1 MREIKEAIWLAIS
14 ENIIKKTWFKVLSVL
29 FVLVVGFVIYKA
41 YFTPDITKGE
51 IGNRTIWEDFELQ
64 AQEFERKSKTLD
76 GVKEIENTVPA
87 IDGSKIETV
96 INYFFF
102 YANASN
108 EDLFIST
115 INPELLNQDFP
126 ELSLQEKFRKIDE
139 SMNRISRNG
148 QIDKIEV
155 IRSLWVM
162 ESKAVRVVL
171 DIYYKD
177 LEKPVRINLIVKKV
191 EQNHNHSEN
200 EIENDL
206 PYIHSSVWDIIEMIE
221 DK

>member
-1 MREIKEAIWLAIS
+1 MREIKEAIWLAIR

-29 FVLVVGFVIYKA
+29 IVFLVGFVIYKA
-41 YFTPDITKGE
+41 YFTPEITKGE
-51 IGNRTIWEDFELQ
+51 IGNKTIWEDFELQ
-64 AQEFERKSKTLD
+64 TEEFEKKSKTFD
-76 GVKEIENTVPA
+76 GVKEIENTVPT
-87 IDGSKIETV
+87 IDGSKIESV

-102 YANASN
+102 TANTNNA
-108 EDLFIST
+108 DLFIST
-115 INPELLNQDFP
+115 LNPELLNKDFP
-126 ELSLQEKFRKIDE
+126 ELDLQEKFEKIDE

-148 QIDKIEV
+148 QIEKIEV

-177 LEKPVRINLIVKKV
+177 LKKPVRINLIVKKI
-191 EQNHNHSEN
+191 EQSHNHSDN
-200 EIENDL
+200 EKDNDL
-206 PYIHSSVWDIIEMIE
+206 PYIHSSVWDIIELIE

>member
-1 MREIKEAIWLAIS
+1 MREIKEAIWLAIR

-29 FVLVVGFVIYKA
+29 IVFLVGFVIYKA
-41 YFTPDITKGE
+41 YFTPEITKGE
-51 IGNRTIWEDFELQ
+51 IGNKTIWEDFELQ
-64 AQEFERKSKTLD
+64 TEEFEKKSKTFD
-76 GVKEIENTVPA
+76 GVKEIENTVPT
-87 IDGSKIETV
+87 IDGSKIESV

-102 YANASN
+102 TANTNNA
-108 EDLFIST
+108 DLFIST
-115 INPELLNQDFP
+115 LNPELLNKDFP
-126 ELSLQEKFRKIDE
+126 ELNLQEKFKKIDE

-148 QIDKIEV
+148 QIEKIEV

-177 LEKPVRINLIVKKV
+177 LKKPVRINLIVKKI
-191 EQNHNHSEN
+191 EQSHNHSDN
-200 EIENDL
+200 EKDNDL
-206 PYIHSSVWDIIEMIE
+206 PYIHSSVWDIIELIE

>member
-1 MREIKEAIWLAIS
+1 MREIKEAIWLAIR

-29 FVLVVGFVIYKA
+29 LVLLVGFVIYKA
-41 YFTPDITKGE
+41 YFTPEITKGE
-51 IGNRTIWEDFELQ
+51 IGNKTIWKDFELQ
-64 AQEFERKSKTLD
+64 TEEFEKKSKTLD
-76 GVKEIENTVPA
+76 GVKEIENTVPT
-87 IDGSKIETV
+87 IDGSKIESV

-102 YANASN
+102 TANTNNA
-108 EDLFIST
+108 DLFIST
-115 INPELLNQDFP
+115 LNPELLNKDFP
-126 ELSLQEKFRKIDE
+126 ELNLQEKFRKIDE

-148 QIDKIEV
+148 QIEKIEV

-177 LEKPVRINLIVKKV
+177 LKKPVRINLIVKKI
-191 EQNHNHSEN
+191 EQSHNHSDN
-200 EIENDL
+200 EKENDL
-206 PYIHSSVWDIIEMIE
+206 PYIHSSVWDIIELIE

>member
-1 MREIKEAIWLAIS
+1 MREIKEAIWLAIR

-29 FVLVVGFVIYKA
+29 LVLLVGFVIYKA
-41 YFTPDITKGE
+41 YFTPEITKGE
-51 IGNRTIWEDFELQ
+51 IGNKTIWKDFELQ
-64 AQEFERKSKTLD
+64 TEEFEKKSKTFD
-76 GVKEIENTVPA
+76 GVKEIENTVPT
-87 IDGSKIETV
+87 IDGSKIESV

-102 YANASN
+102 TANTNNA
-108 EDLFIST
+108 DLFIST
-115 INPELLNQDFP
+115 LNPELLNKDFP
-126 ELSLQEKFRKIDE
+126 ELNLQEKFKKIDE

-148 QIDKIEV
+148 QIEKIEV

-177 LEKPVRINLIVKKV
+177 LKKPVRINLIVKKI
-191 EQNHNHSEN
+191 EHSHNHSDN
-200 EIENDL
+200 EKDNDL
-206 PYIHSSVWDIIEMIE
+206 PYIHSSVWDIIELIE